1 MEQIRERVAALD
13 VHRDSVAAC
22 ARVPGPRGGV
32 RLDKARFATTTAGVA
47 ELAAWLAER
56 GVTTVGMEAT
66 GVYWRCGCTTPT
78 TSRTCPAARPT
89 CPTPNGWPTWSPT
102 GWSAPASCHP
112 RRSGSCG
119 S

>member
-13 VHRDSVAAC
+13 VHRDTVAAC

-66 GVYWRCGCTTPT
+66 GVYWKAICAPR
-78 TSRTCPAARPT
+78 SSTCPGGGERTPPAACRSRPLKLR
-89 CPTPNGWPTWSPT
+89 
-102 GWSAPASCHP
+102 AA
-112 RRSGSCG
+112 
-119 S
+119 

>member
-13 VHRDSVAAC
+13 VHRDTVAAC

-66 GVYWRCGCTTPT
+66 GVYWKCVYYALEGLFEEVWLYNAHHEIGR
-78 TSRTCPAARPT
+78 
-89 CPTPNGWPTWSPT
+89 
-102 GWSAPASCHP
+102 ASC
-112 RRSGSCG
+112 RERV
-119 S
+119 